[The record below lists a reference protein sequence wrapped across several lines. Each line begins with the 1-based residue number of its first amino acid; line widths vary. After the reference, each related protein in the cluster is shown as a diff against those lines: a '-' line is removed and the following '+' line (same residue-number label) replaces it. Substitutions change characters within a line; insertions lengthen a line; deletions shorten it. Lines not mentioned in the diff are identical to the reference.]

1 MSLKSFAQALLLV
14 ICIVMLISCRG
25 SREHHIPIEIPASSS
40 WVDTGVDV
48 TNKTV
53 HIKYVSGNWSNDGG
67 AHTCD
72 GEGFIPESND
82 FRDLIPKLI
91 LSNAPLGA
99 LIGKTNDAPF
109 FVGNTYEDRPGE
121 GHLFLSINDK
131 PDSLDDN
138 NGSLRIELWVTD

>member
-1 MSLKSFAQALLLV
+1 MSSKPSLKTLIFI
-14 ICIVMLISCRG
+14 ICIGMLTSCRG
-25 SREHHIPIEIPASSS
+25 SREHRIPLEIPANAS
-40 WVDTGVDV
+40 WVETGIDV

-53 HIKYVSGNWSNDGG
+53 HIKYVSGTWSNDGG
-67 AHTCD
+67 AHACD

-99 LIGKTNDAPF
+99 LIGKTTGAPF
-109 FVGNTYEDRPGE
+109 FVGNTCEDRPGE

-138 NGSLRIELWVTD
+138 TGSLRIELWVTE

>member
-1 MSLKSFAQALLLV
+1 MLSKPLLQASLIF
-14 ICIVMLISCRG
+14 ICIFILTSCRG
-25 SREHHIPIEIPASSS
+25 SREHHIPIEIPANAS

-48 TNKTV
+48 SNKTV
-53 HIKYVSGNWSNDGG
+53 HIKYVSGNWSNDAG

-91 LSNAPLGA
+91 LPNAPLGA
-99 LIGKTNDAPF
+99 LIGKTNGAPF
-109 FVGNTYEDRPGE
+109 FVGNTYEDRSGE
-121 GHLFLSINDK
+121 GHLFLSINDR

-138 NGSLRIELWVTD
+138 TGSLRIELWVTD